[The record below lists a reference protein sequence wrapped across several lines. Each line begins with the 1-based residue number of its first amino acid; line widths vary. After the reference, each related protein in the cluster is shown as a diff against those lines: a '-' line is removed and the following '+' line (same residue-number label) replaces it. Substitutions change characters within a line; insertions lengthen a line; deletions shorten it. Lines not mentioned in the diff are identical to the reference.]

1 MDITLFMSEPWEEKT
16 VEEKLSG
23 QSVTCL
29 SHTLD
34 ATVMQTAKDAE
45 VITSFVDFPLGEKE
59 LAAMPKLKMIATRS
73 TGFDHIDLS
82 ACAKRGIIVSNVP
95 FYGENTVAE
104 YAMALLLSLT
114 RKIHLSFERTRRGDF
129 SNEGLR
135 GLDLKGRTMGII
147 GCGHIGQH
155 TARMAKAFDMNVI
168 GFDVK
173 PNPEVANQCGFR
185 YVDFDELLKQSD
197 VISVHVPF
205 IPQTYHLINMDNVE
219 KIKKGCVL
227 INTARGPVVDTTA
240 IVHGLKKGIFAGV
253 GLDVMEE
260 ERAMHHEKEE
270 LLASG
275 YFDHDEVD
283 REKVK
288 TIIENHV
295 LLTYDNVI
303 IAGHNA
309 ANTQGAMERI
319 SQTTIE
325 NILAFIKGAPQ
336 NVVKPV

>member
-1 MDITLFMSEPWEEKT
+1 MSENWEAPAVKQ
-16 VEEKLSG
+16 KLSG
-23 QSVTCL
+23 QTVTRFAE
-29 SHTLD
+29 TLN
-34 ATVMQTAKDAE
+34 AVLLNKAKDAE
-45 VITSFVDFPLGEKE
+45 IITSFVDFPIGEKE
-59 LAAMPKLKMIATRS
+59 LDKLPQLKMIATRS
-73 TGFDHIDLS
+73 TGFDHIDLA
-82 ACAKRGIIVSNVP
+82 ACKKRGIVVSNVP

-135 GLDLKGRTMGII
+135 GIDLKGRVMGII
-147 GCGHIGQH
+147 GGGHIGQH
-155 TARMAKAFDMNVI
+155 TARMAKAFEMEVLVCDA
-168 GFDVK
+168 K
-173 PNPEVANQCGFR
+173 PDPKLAKKIGFR
-185 YVDFDELLKQSD
+185 YVKFNDLLKKSD

-205 IPQTYHLINMDNVE
+205 IPQTYHLINMKNVG
-219 KIKKGCVL
+219 KIKKGCIL

-253 GLDVMEE
+253 GLDVIEE

-275 YFDHDEVD
+275 FFDADEVD

-303 IAGHNA
+303 IAAHNA

-325 NILAFIKGAPQ
+325 NIGAFLKNKPQ
-336 NVVKPV
+336 NVVKSV